1 MADIAVVGQIARDLV
16 LLVDDLPD
24 ARSSTSVRQRKEML
38 GGKGANIAVGAT
50 QQGAQVALIGVVGAD
65 DRGAELLTAARADGL
80 DVHGVQKRGTSGL
93 IVNVLTTQG
102 KWRYF
107 EDLPELLTAADI
119 AAAESVLRG
128 ARSVVLQLQQPTDA
142 ILYAARIARDAGARV
157 VADGVPADHQD
168 EILAAVDVLRVDHHE
183 GELLTGRSLSNEDDA
198 LEAANAVLE
207 RGPSL
212 VVMAVDPVG
221 NLFTWP
227 GGHLLVPLDDTPVVD
242 TTGSGDALVATL
254 TWELTQGHPI
264 EHAAR
269 RAAAAASATVGH
281 PGGRP
286 DLG

>member
-16 LLVDDLPD
+16 LLVDELPD
-24 ARSSTSVRQRKEML
+24 AGSSTSVRQRKEML

-50 QQGAQVALIGVVGAD
+50 QQGAEVALVGVVGAD
-65 DRGAELLTAARADGL
+65 DRGAELLTAAIADGI
-80 DVHGVQKRGTSGL
+80 DVRGVQKRGTSGL

-107 EDLPELLTAADI
+107 EDLPELLIEADI
-119 AAAESVLRG
+119 DAAAPVLRA

-142 ILYAARIARDAGARV
+142 ILRAAHIARDAGARV

-168 EILAAVDVLRVDHHE
+168 KVLEAVDVLRVDHHE
-183 GELLTGRSLSNEDDA
+183 GELLIGHEVGDDA
-198 LEAANAVLE
+198 LEAANEVLD

-221 NLFTWP
+221 NLFAWR
-227 GGHLLVPLDDTPVVD
+227 GGHLLVPLADTPVMD

-254 TWELTQGHPI
+254 TWELAQGHPI
-264 EHAAR
+264 EQAAR
-269 RAAAAASATVGH
+269 RAAAAAAATVGH

-286 DLG
+286 GLG